1 MPELRVPDFAFAR
14 SGDGDGV
21 VSTKS
26 SSMSTASKPLGL
38 GTGRVGCGDLGTCA
52 GCVDFGAGG
61 GSGVLGTGGGRTV
74 CCKKAAVALFHR
86 RPLLSVRL
94 RRAGTAGRLTSGS
107 VSGSAVAI
115 VTSGSPDDPAAVE
128 EAGAPPPSGARVTG
142 GVAGLMSGVA
152 GAVVTEASAIGTSLF
167 ARQAIIKSL
176 NVLRHSS
183 SVMTRGD
190 VGRDPIG

>member
-1 MPELRVPDFAFAR
+1 M
-14 SGDGDGV
+14 
-21 VSTKS
+21 
-26 SSMSTASKPLGL
+26 
-38 GTGRVGCGDLGTCA
+38 
-52 GCVDFGAGG
+52 
-61 GSGVLGTGGGRTV
+61 
-74 CCKKAAVALFHR
+74 
-86 RPLLSVRL
+86 
-94 RRAGTAGRLTSGS
+94 
-107 VSGSAVAI
+107 
-115 VTSGSPDDPAAVE
+115 
-128 EAGAPPPSGARVTG
+128 TG